1 MFNILSD
8 RLFSG
13 RSDLGEVVSDPVSNV
28 LLKQDPQEP
37 LRLHSDFACLEH
49 TENG

>member
-1 MFNILSD
+1 MLNILSD
-8 RLFSG
+8 RLYTG

-37 LRLHSDFACLEH
+37 LRLHSDFACLDH
-49 TENG
+49 SENG